1 MFFKK
6 RKVDSKEV
14 GLEIGLILFKYF
26 LNSEYLHYGLFSDG
40 LPTEVANLAKAQVNY
55 AEFLKSKIPTEVKS
69 ILDVGC
75 GSGKFAQEL
84 ISCGYDI
91 DCVSP
96 GTILTEHARK
106 KLNGNAEIFQKKFED
121 VVTDKKYDMIMFS
134 ESFQYINMDASFT
147 KSLAFLKPD
156 GHIMICDFFKTNAEG
171 ISQLGGG
178 HNFNEFKEVVKKYPV
193 KIIEEQDIT
202 NETAPTIDLV
212 NKLSLEVIMPV
223 YHLLF
228 MLLEDR
234 FPLVARFVK
243 WKYKKKLAKIQN
255 KHFKGE
261 RTGKNFKH
269 FKIYQFYLFQKQPES
284 LTENQLKDQHKI
296 SVEA

>member
-1 MFFKK
+1 MFRK

-40 LPTEVANLAKAQVNY
+40 LPTEVSNLAQAQINY
-55 AEFLKSKIPTEVKS
+55 AEFLKSKIPPEVNS

-84 ISCGYDI
+84 INSGYQV

-96 GTILTEHARK
+96 GTILTEHARRI
-106 KLNGNAEIFQKKFED
+106 LIGNTEIFQCKFED
-121 VVTDKKYDMIMFS
+121 ISTEKKYDLILFS
-134 ESFQYINMDASFT
+134 ESFQYIKMDASFT
-147 KSLAFLKPD
+147 NSLKFLNPE
-156 GHIMICDFFKTNAEG
+156 GHIMICDFFKTDAEG

-178 HNFNEFKEVVKKYPV
+178 HNFQQFKEVVKNYPLKLV
-193 KIIEEQDIT
+193 EEKDIT
-202 NETAPTIDLV
+202 EETAPTIDLV

-228 MLLEDR
+228 MLMEDR
-234 FPLVARFVK
+234 FPLLAKFIK
-243 WKYKKKLAKIQN
+243 WKYKKKLEKIQN

-269 FKIYQFYLFQKQPES
+269 FKIYKFYLFQKQVEVIEDNAVKDS
-284 LTENQLKDQHKI
+284 LTIPAQI
-296 SVEA
+296 